1 MNTPSF
7 VDVHGATVVPNDA
20 SSYLGV
26 KSEQLSTLTQ
36 LMTNVEV
43 GAIELDERDREVF
56 QLMANEY
63 AKTVHSLVGICA
75 SRKKGGA

>member
-1 MNTPSF
+1 MNAPSF
-7 VDVHGATVVPNDA
+7 FDVHGATVVPDDV

-26 KSEQLSTLTQ
+26 KSEQLSALTQ

-43 GAIELDERDREVF
+43 GAIELDERDRQIF

-63 AKTVHSLVGICA
+63 AKSVESLVHICTL
-75 SRKKGGA
+75 KKGGA